1 MCWFYFLFLRCKGQK
16 WFIPACRC
24 CPLHTMLFPHIF
36 PLFVSFPLFSTLS
49 PALLSLLV
57 LSGTWPI
64 LSLESGIFLVRKHW
78 VLECWAGALE
88 KITILVC
95 FSSAVTAMEVSACP
109 VSLFPAWCL
118 SSHLLFYWAFSS
130 SLMRKFHVCEVL
142 SVWWTPELSYIVI

>member
-1 MCWFYFLFLRCKGQK
+1 MCWLYFLFLRCKGQK